1 VVRSRRANVR
11 RVAYRFSLRRAPIRQ
26 RRETSNHVNRRNLR
40 DAFLTVFG
48 VISVVNG
55 AFGNG
60 HLLIALL
67 GAVALAI
74 VAWQRWQSRR
84 AASV

>member
-1 VVRSRRANVR
+1 M
-11 RVAYRFSLRRAPIRQ
+11 
-26 RRETSNHVNRRNLR
+26 NRRNLR
-40 DAFLTVFG
+40 DAFLTLFG

-60 HLLIALL
+60 HLLIAVV
-67 GAVALAI
+67 GAMALAF

-84 AASV
+84 AASA

>member
-1 VVRSRRANVR
+1 MN
-11 RVAYRFSLRRAPIRQ
+11 
-26 RRETSNHVNRRNLR
+26 RNLR

-67 GAVALAI
+67 GAVA
-74 VAWQRWQSRR
+74 
-84 AASV
+84 AASGVATVAVREPLRVDLLPRRG

>member
-1 VVRSRRANVR
+1 M
-11 RVAYRFSLRRAPIRQ
+11 
-26 RRETSNHVNRRNLR
+26 R
-40 DAFLTVFG
+40 DAVLTLFG

-60 HLLIALL
+60 HLLIAVL

-74 VAWQRWQSRR
+74 VVWQRWQSRR
-84 AASV
+84 TASV

>member
-1 VVRSRRANVR
+1 MVRSKRANVR
-11 RVAYRFSLRRAPIRQ
+11 WVAYRFSFPRAPILQ
-26 RRETSNHVNRRNLR
+26 RRGTSDNVNRNLR

-60 HLLIALL
+60 HLLIAIL

>member
-1 VVRSRRANVR
+1 M
-11 RVAYRFSLRRAPIRQ
+11 
-26 RRETSNHVNRRNLR
+26 TRRNLR
-40 DAFLTVFG
+40 DAALTLLG

-60 HLLIALL
+60 HLLIAVL
-67 GAVALAI
+67 GALALVV
-74 VAWQRWQSRR
+74 VAWQRWPRR